1 MKVILRE
8 DVDKLGRMGDLVNVA
23 DGYARNFLLPRNMAA
38 LATTK
43 NIKSLEHEKRVI
55 ADRVKKEKMAA
66 EEEAKKISAVSVSIP
81 VQVGEEGKLFG
92 SVTSKDIADAIAAQ
106 GFEIDKRRI
115 QLEKPIKEIG
125 TFMVPVKVHHD
136 VTAQVK
142 VEVIKSEAVET
153 EA

>member
-136 VTAQVK
+136 VIAQVK

>member
-23 DGYARNFLLPRNMAA
+23 DGYARNFLIPRNLAA

-55 ADRVKKEKMAA
+55 ADRIKKEKMAA

-81 VQVGEEGKLFG
+81 AQVGEEGKLFG

-106 GFEIDKRRI
+106 GFEIDKRKI

-136 VTAQVK
+136 ITAQVK
-142 VEVIKSEAVET
+142 VEVVKAEA
-153 EA
+153 